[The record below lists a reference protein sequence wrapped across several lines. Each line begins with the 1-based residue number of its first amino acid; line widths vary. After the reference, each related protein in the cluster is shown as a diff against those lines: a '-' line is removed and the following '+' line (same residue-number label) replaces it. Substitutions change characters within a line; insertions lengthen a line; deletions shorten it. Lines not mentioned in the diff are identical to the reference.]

1 MCEPY
6 NDSLFNLANR
16 LTIIKSMFITF
27 EGIEGSGKSTQ
38 ISRLAAWLTAQFNQ
52 KPIVTRE
59 PGGCAI
65 ADKIRGILLDVAN
78 SDMNEQAE
86 LLLYA
91 AARAQHVAQIIRPAL
106 NNGQIVLCDRYSDAT
121 LAYQG
126 FGRGLPR
133 PLIEEINQLATLGTK
148 PDLTLLLDFDPEI
161 GLSRAIQRNSTATG
175 PNENRFEQEN
185 LDFHRRIRDGYLS
198 LAAEQSRFCIIDAA
212 GDADSVAAR
221 IQAAVAMKLGHGH
234 N

>member
-1 MCEPY
+1 
-6 NDSLFNLANR
+6 
-16 LTIIKSMFITF
+16 MFITF

-38 ISRLAAWLTAQFNQ
+38 ISRLSEWLSAQFNQ
-52 KPIVTRE
+52 EPVVTRE

-65 ADKIRGILLDVAN
+65 ADKIRGILLDGAN
-78 SDMNEQAE
+78 SEMNVQAE

-91 AARAQHVAQIIRPAL
+91 AARAQHVAQIICPAL
-106 NNGQIVLCDRYSDAT
+106 KNGQIVLCDRYSDAT

-161 GLSRAIQRNSTATG
+161 GLSRAIQRNATATG
-175 PNENRFEQEN
+175 PDENRFEQED

-198 LAAEQSRFCIIDAA
+198 LAAAEDRFCIIDAN
-212 GDADSVAAR
+212 GDADSVASR
-221 IQAAVAMKLGHGH
+221 IRTAVSAKLDHGLFR
-234 N
+234 

>member
-1 MCEPY
+1 
-6 NDSLFNLANR
+6 
-16 LTIIKSMFITF
+16 MFITF

-38 ISRLAAWLTAQFNQ
+38 ITRLAEWLGAQLNQ
-52 KPIVTRE
+52 EPVVTRE

-78 SDMNEQAE
+78 SDMNVQAE

-91 AARAQHVAQIIRPAL
+91 AARAQHVAQIICPAL
-106 NNGQIVLCDRYSDAT
+106 ENGQIVLCDRFSDAT

-133 PLIEEINQLATLGTK
+133 PLIEEINKLATLGTM

-161 GLSRAIQRNSTATG
+161 GLNRAIKRNATATG
-175 PNENRFEQEN
+175 PDENRFEQEN

-198 LAAEQSRFCIIDAA
+198 LAATENRFCVIDAN
-212 GDADSVAAR
+212 GDADTVAAR
-221 IQAAVAMKLGHGH
+221 IQSVVSTKLAHGLC
-234 N
+234 

>member
-1 MCEPY
+1 
-6 NDSLFNLANR
+6 
-16 LTIIKSMFITF
+16 MFITF

-38 ISRLAAWLTAQFNQ
+38 ITRLAEWLRTEFNHD
-52 KPIVTRE
+52 PVVTRE

-65 ADKIRGILLDVAN
+65 SDKIRGILLDAANVA
-78 SDMNEQAE
+78 MNEQAE

-106 NNGQIVLCDRYSDAT
+106 ENGQIVLCDRYSDAT

-133 PLIEEINQLATLGTK
+133 PLIEDINRLATLGTM

-161 GLSRAIQRNSTATG
+161 GLNRARERNATASG
-175 PNENRFEQEN
+175 PDENRFEQ
-185 LDFHRRIRDGYLS
+185 GK
-198 LAAEQSRFCIIDAA
+198 
-212 GDADSVAAR
+212 SV
-221 IQAAVAMKLGHGH
+221 V
-234 N
+234 